1 MFSGPS
7 ADNRRERLA
16 IRSST
21 DGGKTWQ
28 EQQVLYQGSAAY
40 SDLVRLEDDR
50 IGCLFEIDG
59 YSAIVFTSFDAP
71 AAR

>member
-1 MFSGPS
+1 MLPAVGRFAGITYLESCALIPS
-7 ADNRRERLA
+7 LPHGVR
-16 IRSST
+16 
-21 DGGKTWQ
+21 
-28 EQQVLYQGSAAY
+28 QVSKLLSSAAY